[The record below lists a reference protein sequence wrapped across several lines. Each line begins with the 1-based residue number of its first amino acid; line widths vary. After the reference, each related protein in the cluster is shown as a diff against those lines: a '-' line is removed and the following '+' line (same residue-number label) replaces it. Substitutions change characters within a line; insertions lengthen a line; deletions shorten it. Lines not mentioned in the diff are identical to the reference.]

1 MSDTK
6 RVARDTK
13 HAELTMSIEAVHEA
27 KGWLEWLTQREHR
40 GRHDTWTAARGRA
53 AKKAGVPESYA
64 KRLWDRWEEMKD
76 VSGGA
81 YRALQ
86 HAYDSQCD
94 RQAETAERYRKL
106 REAMNDG
113 GPSDED
119 GDRRSAGMASVPARS
134 PETATRPLP

>member
-76 VSGGA
+76 VSGGT
-81 YRALQ
+81 YRAL
-86 HAYDSQCD
+86 HRAYQSQCD
-94 RQAETAERYRKL
+94 RQEETAAHYRKL
-106 REAMNDG
+106 REAMTDG
-113 GPSDED
+113 GPSNTD
-119 GDRRSAGMASVPARS
+119 GDRRSMGVASVPPHAS
-134 PETATRPLP
+134 APTARPLP